1 MSPSMNQQPTIPT
14 ILQRYYQKYMD
25 QYGAQGK
32 SSGYK
37 KYFQK
42 YMGSGSGGY
51 EQYMSVAGNGF
62 GYGSTSIDDTFSMG
76 QFIDLLVDLVYV

>member
-1 MSPSMNQQPTIPT
+1 
-14 ILQRYYQKYMD
+14 MD

-62 GYGSTSIDDTFSMG
+62 GYGSTSIDNTFFAWGSLRFTG
-76 QFIDLLVDLVYV
+76 GLGVCITFFLAKPCEFGLPPPIGSLWY

>member
-1 MSPSMNQQPTIPT
+1 MSPSNQQPTIPS

-25 QYGAQGK
+25 QHGAQGK

-62 GYGSTSIDDTFSMG
+62 GDFLYGAIY
-76 QFIDLLVDLVYV
+76 DLLVDLVYV